1 MRSWSP
7 GSIDAVRP
15 VSACVRCVPR
25 SVRVTSSTD
34 TSVAAID
41 SGSSSGRT
49 SSAGMSRGAGVAMPG
64 IQTPAGGGP
73 SRKARTVPSLTTVP
87 SAESTTTRSTWS
99 SHGSMR
105 CSTISSVRPSAAD
118 RIASRTPAEVSV
130 SSIDVGSSSSSRSGR
145 IASTPARASRCC
157 SPPERAALKCSRPYA
172 RPTDASASSTR
183 DQISSRAIPA
193 FSGPNATSRPIRSA
207 TIASAGFC
215 RSSPSRPSTSAVP
228 LSSPAIVV
236 PSAPA
241 RPYSSV
247 DLPAPLG
254 PTSSTRSPGSI
265 VRSSPAT
272 TGLRRPR
279 GRHVKPLKRAPP
291 RAT

>member
-1 MRSWSP
+1 
-7 GSIDAVRP
+7 
-15 VSACVRCVPR
+15 
-25 SVRVTSSTD
+25 
-34 TSVAAID
+34 
-41 SGSSSGRT
+41 
-49 SSAGMSRGAGVAMPG
+49 MPG

-73 SRKARTVPSLTTVP
+73 SRNACTEPSLTTTP
-87 SAESTTTRSTWS
+87 SADSTTTRSTCS

-105 CSTISSVRPSAAD
+105 CSTTSNVRPSAAD
-118 RIASRTPAEVSV
+118 RIASRTLADVSL
-130 SSIDVGSSSSSRSGR
+130 SSIEVGSSSSRMSGR

-157 SPPERAALKCSRPYA
+157 SPPDRAALKWSRPYV
-172 RPTDASASSTR
+172 RPTDSSASSTR
-183 DQISSRAIPA
+183 GQISSRGMAA
-193 FSGPNATSRPIRSA
+193 FSGPNATSRPMRSA

-215 RSSPSRPSTSAVP
+215 RSRPSRPSTSAVP

-236 PSAPA
+236 PRAPA
-241 RPYSSV
+241 RPYRSV

-291 RAT
+291 RLT